1 MVSMMVSSWEI
12 LKVVWPTSRRSTLW
26 QNEDW
31 TLQNKGFD
39 RNLQNGFKILRILRK
54 WGYNRSKTAPS
65 PKSRIL
71 QNVTLLPLYFW
82 RMEPLWLGKDMF
94 FGAQIRDLQDG
105 PKWTIYQPLSSFEQ
119 NIFKFSSGEVTQN
132 FRGSFCKYKDGRF
145 RLGPRMTRL
154 HFQFQVWTPFIK
166 SPDYFTAPCGSF
178 AFISGVNL
186 GTILLPIHRNV
197 MKRLAESSIR
207 SPRHFG
213 VSLRRNHCRL
223 GTQDGDGKPT
233 KK

>member
-1 MVSMMVSSWEI
+1 MKIEPFKTRGLTEI
-12 LKVVWPTSRRSTLW
+12 YRMDLRFCGNGDTIGPKLPQVPRVGFCKMSRFSHCIFEEW
-26 QNEDW
+26 NHF
-31 TLQNKGFD
+31 G
-39 RNLQNGFKILRILRK
+39 
-54 WGYNRSKTAPS
+54 WGRTC
-65 PKSRIL
+65 
-71 QNVTLLPLYFW
+71 
-82 RMEPLWLGKDMF
+82 F
-94 FGAQIRDLQDG
+94 FCAQIRDLQDG
-105 PKWTIYQPLSSFEQ
+105 RKWTIYQPLSSFEQ

-132 FRGSFCKYKDGRF
+132 FRGFFCEYKDGRF

-186 GTILLPIHRNV
+186 GTILLPIHRNA
-197 MKRLAESSIR
+197 MKRLADSSIR

-223 GTQDGDGKPT
+223 GTQDGDGEPT